1 MPKDRKQNDY
11 SLNKNMKGSQMLSEI
26 DIRDFEKQPVQPLYS
41 VKPKSYVQCPRTEA
55 VYYFDH
61 VDGMY
66 SYCLDMFGD
75 VVHLVAWMDVVPLA
89 RKPEVL

>member
-75 VVHLVAWMDVVPLA
+75 VVHLVAWMDVTPLV
-89 RKPEVL
+89 KKTD

>member
-1 MPKDRKQNDY
+1 MPKDRKQNDCL
-11 SLNKNMKGSQMLSEI
+11 LNKNMKGSQMLSEI
-26 DIRDFEKQPVQPLYS
+26 DIRDFDKQPVQPLYS

-61 VDGMY
+61 IDGMY

-75 VVHLVAWMDVVPLA
+75 TVHLVAWMDVIPLA
-89 RKPEVL
+89 KKP

>member
-1 MPKDRKQNDY
+1 
-11 SLNKNMKGSQMLSEI
+11 MLSEV
-26 DIRDFEKQPVQPLYS
+26 DIRDFDKQPVQPLYS

>member
-1 MPKDRKQNDY
+1 MPKGRKQNDC

-26 DIRDFEKQPVQPLYS
+26 DIRDFDKQPVTPLYS

-89 RKPEVL
+89 RKPE

>member
-1 MPKDRKQNDY
+1 
-11 SLNKNMKGSQMLSEI
+11 MLSEV
-26 DIRDFEKQPVQPLYS
+26 DIRDFHPQPVTPLYS

-61 VDGMY
+61 IDGMY

-75 VVHLVAWMDVVPLA
+75 VVHLVAWMDVTPL
-89 RKPEVL
+89 VLKTD